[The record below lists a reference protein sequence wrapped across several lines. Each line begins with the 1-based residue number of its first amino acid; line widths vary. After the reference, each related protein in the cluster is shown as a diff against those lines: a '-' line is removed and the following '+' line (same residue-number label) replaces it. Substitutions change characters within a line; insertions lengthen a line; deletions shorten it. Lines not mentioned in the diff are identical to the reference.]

1 MKKNLTKKLMLS
13 VLTLAFAVVSL
24 GASTFAWFTTS
35 KEAQTE
41 EIQAQVIGG
50 SGIELGVAK
59 IGDVAPTTYYI
70 NELPAS
76 AIKTVMDA
84 AGFEKLNH
92 VSGLNSETNSFN
104 EALYDLDKNPASNK
118 DYIAFRVFVK
128 VNAAGQVVLNNVNV
142 STESAAVKWNAGVQY
157 NHANDDTTPVGPTE
171 SVDYSVLNAVR
182 VAVVQKESTIEEGV
196 ITGFAGNNFKVYEQ
210 AAGAAKGE
218 NSVGFSKKGAYEIYN
233 AKTVGTDN
241 DLPLFKTA
249 DVPNWACATFA
260 DTYTVNDNGTTDN
273 EEDDYKEFGQ
283 MADGGKITVSVERDE
298 VIAFDVYLWV
308 EGYDAECV
316 NAIFAQYVSLV
327 LGFNWVEP
335 TI

>member
-59 IGDVAPTTYYI
+59 IGAAAPTTYYI

-76 AIKTVMDA
+76 AIEEVMDS

-92 VSGLNSETNSFN
+92 LSGLNSDSNEFN
-104 EALYDLDKNPASNK
+104 EALYNLDKSAASNK

-142 STESAAVKWNAGVQY
+142 STESAPVKWNAGVEY
-157 NHANDDTTPVGPTE
+157 YHANDTTTAVGATE
-171 SVDYSVLNAVR
+171 SVNYSVLNAVR
-182 VAVVQKESTIEEGV
+182 VAVVQKEATLEEGV
-196 ITGFAGNNFKVYEQ
+196 ITGFTGKNFKVYEQ

-218 NSVGFSKKGAYEIYN
+218 NSVGFSTKGAYEIYN
-233 AKTVGTDN
+233 AKTVGTET
-241 DLPLFKTA
+241 DLTLLDDKT
-249 DVPNWACATFA
+249 PNWNCATFA
-260 DTYTVNDNGTTDN
+260 DTYTVNNNGTTDD
-273 EEDDYKEFGQ
+273 ETDDYKEFGQ

-316 NAIFAQYVSLV
+316 NAIFAQYISLV
-327 LGFNWVEP
+327 LGFNWIEP